1 MRKKVDVQ
9 DLRIGMYVSGLD
21 RPWIETPF
29 LFQGF
34 PIQAQEELNELQRL
48 CQYVYVDT
56 EQEVNLK
63 PQQRVANT
71 PAKSVPPQEQ
81 EDEHDK
87 RLKQEIIAKF
97 AIGQK
102 HTPHYLDKTSLEE
115 EIPQARTIEVETK
128 NVIYSIMDDVRIG
141 RSIDTATAKKVVSE
155 MVESIIRNPDALVCL
170 NQLKNKDEY
179 TALHSLR
186 VCILALAFGRH
197 LEFSIDEL
205 NVLGV
210 GALLHDVGKMKVPNE
225 ILNKPGK
232 LTDQEFD
239 LMKSHVP
246 RGVEILERTKGIP
259 VASIEVARSHHERFD
274 GSGYASGLKG
284 DQIGLF
290 GQIGA
295 IVDCYDAITSDRAY
309 HTGLSA
315 HDALR
320 KLYEWRHKD
329 FQPILVEQFI
339 QCMGI
344 YPIGS
349 LVEMS
354 TGSIGVVVSVNRLRR
369 LRPRVAL
376 VLDAEKRPLTQT
388 KIIDLM
394 SQAMGGRGTV
404 VEIRSVLPA
413 GTFGINPT
421 EYIPL
426 AV

>member
-1 MRKKVDVQ
+1 MRKKVAVR
-9 DLRIGMYVSGLD
+9 DLKIGMYVSGLD

-34 PIQAQEELNELQRL
+34 PIQTEKELAELRRH

-56 EQEVNLK
+56 EQEVRLK
-63 PQQRVANT
+63 PRKKTTETASKPLQF
-71 PAKSVPPQEQ
+71 E

-87 RLKQEIIAKF
+87 RLKQEILAKF
-97 AIGQK
+97 AVGHL
-102 HTPHYLDKTSLEE
+102 HTPRYLDKTTLEE
-115 EIPQARTIEVETK
+115 ELPQARLIEVETK
-128 NVIYSIMDDVRIG
+128 NVIYSIMDDVRLG
-141 RSIDTATAKKVVSE
+141 HSIDTAAAKKVVSD

-170 NQLKNKDEY
+170 NQLKDKDEY

-210 GALLHDVGKMKVPNE
+210 GALLHDIGKMKVPNE

-232 LTDQEFD
+232 LTEREFE

-246 RGVEILERTKGIP
+246 RGVEILEQTKGIFG
-259 VASIEVARSHHERFD
+259 ASIEVARSHHERFD
-274 GSGYASGLKG
+274 GSGYATGLKG
-284 DQIGLF
+284 DQIGF
-290 GQIGA
+290 YGQIGA

-315 HDALR
+315 HDSLR

-329 FQPILVEQFI
+329 FHPLLIEQFI

-349 LVEMS
+349 VVEMS

-369 LRPRVAL
+369 LKPRVAL
-376 VLDAEKRPLTQT
+376 VLDSEKRPFTPT

-394 SQAMGGRGTV
+394 SQPADSHGKA
-404 VEIRSVLPA
+404 VEIRVVLPA
-413 GTFGINPT
+413 GTFGINPAD
-421 EYIPL
+421 YIPL